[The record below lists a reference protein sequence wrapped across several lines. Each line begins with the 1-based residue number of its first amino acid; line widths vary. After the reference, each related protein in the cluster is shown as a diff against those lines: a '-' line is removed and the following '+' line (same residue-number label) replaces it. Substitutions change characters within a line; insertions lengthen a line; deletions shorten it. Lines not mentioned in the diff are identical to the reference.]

1 MGTVWTDIEQTLA
14 RIDSMDAG
22 AAAGDAAE
30 IRRIVTAAKAVGE
43 RLVTVFASQG
53 VLSGAAADASTTTG
67 VALGTHVQT
76 SVAGLDSGA
85 GALDE
90 AAGALAASIAQRER
104 IAALTAATRTPE
116 IRIAA
121 RTAVHAM
128 MAGSY
133 NIPMSSST
141 TGIAD
146 PSGSSSGA
154 ERARGPGSTSDLS
167 SAATAPAGQGTSTV
181 QASGASPPNDSGA
194 STFGVAGPDP
204 AARQSVAST
213 SSAQSSAV
221 DTSSSG
227 VGQATSPTATGGTDS
242 RPMGSGPAGPGPGGS
257 GPAGSGPSGT
267 VAGSSAR
274 MVSAP
279 VRDGD
284 GHSSTTPST
293 PGMIVPG
300 GMPMLGLGGTAS
312 PPVTSGSPQSQTAG
326 TARPSVYGAPTAA
339 QSSAATAASRA
350 SGASPAMGPGAVRR
364 KDDDEHTGADYLR
377 SVREGELLLGTAP
390 LVSPAVLPPPL
401 ETGLESG
408 EVLVVA
414 VDGEIGDVRDDADQ
428 ELDPT
433 L

>member
-1 MGTVWTDIEQTLA
+1 MWTDIEQTLA

-53 VLSGAAADASTTTG
+53 VLSGAAADASTTAG

-76 SVAGLDSGA
+76 SVAGLESGA
-85 GALDE
+85 GALDD

-104 IAALTAATRTPE
+104 IAALTGATRTPE

-146 PSGSSSGA
+146 PSGPSSGA
-154 ERARGPGSTSDLS
+154 ERTGGPGTTSDPN
-167 SAATAPAGQGTSTV
+167 SAATVPTVPGTSAV
-181 QASGASPPNDSGA
+181 QASGAGVSNDSGA
-194 STFGVAGPDP
+194 STLGAAGSDP
-204 AARQSVAST
+204 AAPQPAASP
-213 SSAQSSAV
+213 SSAPSTAGDAASN
-221 DTSSSG
+221 G
-227 VGQATSPTATGGTDS
+227 VGQATSPTATAGT
-242 RPMGSGPAGPGPGGS
+242 GSGPTGSAPAGSGPTGPGPGGS
-257 GPAGSGPSGT
+257 GPAGSGVSGSVVGT
-267 VAGSSAR
+267 SAR
-274 MVSAP
+274 TVSTP

-284 GHSSTTPST
+284 GLSPTTPGT
-293 PGMIVPG
+293 IVPG
-300 GMPMLGLGGTAS
+300 GMPIPGLGGTAS
-312 PPVTSGSPQSQTAG
+312 PSVAAGSPQSQTAG
-326 TARPSVYGAPTAA
+326 TARPIAYGSPTAA
-339 QSSAATAASRA
+339 QSSAASAASRGT
-350 SGASPAMGPGAVRR
+350 GASPAMGPGAVRR
-364 KDDDEHTGADYLR
+364 QDDEEHTAADYLR
-377 SVREGELLLGTAP
+377 SAREGELLLGTAP
-390 LVSPAVLPPPL
+390 LVTPAVLPPPV
-401 ETGLESG
+401 ESG
-408 EVLVVA
+408 DERDVA
-414 VDGEIGDVRDDADQ
+414 VDGEVGGVRDDADQ